1 MQSFGVWKR
10 RPILNHSDHC
20 ASADGCMISFQVDEI
35 SLATEMC
42 KVHIISRQSVSLM
55 RTRSFKPSLRIEM
68 KKSPSCARIFS
79 TIMKL
84 MMTNGLKER
93 NDRT

>member
-42 KVHIISRQSVSLM
+42 KVHIIFATERVADAN
-55 RTRSFKPSLRIEM
+55 
-68 KKSPSCARIFS
+68 KKFQVIFE
-79 TIMKL
+79 
-84 MMTNGLKER
+84 N
-93 NDRT
+93 